1 MRQPPSKL
9 FLGPRIICILYT
21 DPYRKF
27 SCAGIQYKFLGIQI
41 ARAGQRPTVIIRG
54 AEPDLVGVT
63 NCYLIVFK
71 EIVFSGGGV
80 QYQQTAECPGC
91 GTGYFDFFQVE
102 S

>member
-1 MRQPPSKL
+1 MPPSIPEEEEGGEGSHWAAHRL
-9 FLGPRIICILYT
+9 
-21 DPYRKF
+21 
-27 SCAGIQYKFLGIQI
+27 AGAPGKTK
-41 ARAGQRPTVIIRG
+41 AGQRPTVIIRG